1 MKFNHPLMHNNFT
14 KSDMQSVEKL
24 LKKKNIILTQ
34 SDKVREFEKK
44 WSKWLG
50 CKHSVFVNSGSSANY
65 ITLSILKELNKNNK
79 KKEIIVPTLTWVS
92 DINAVILNG
101 FKPVFVDINLSNL
114 SMNDEEI
121 LKKINKKTLGVFIT
135 HAQGFNG
142 LTDRL
147 LKILKEKKIILIEDV
162 CESHGAKHDKKLGT
176 YGLISNFSFYYAH
189 HLTTIEGGMI
199 CTNEKK
205 IYELARIFRSHG
217 MARESGNKIFEKNLI
232 KKHKDLSPKFIFLY
246 PTFNFRNN
254 EIGATIG
261 INQLKKLD
269 INNSK
274 RTKNFKYFLN
284 KLDAKKYWKDFLI
297 KGSSNYAFPIILKTK
312 SIKIRN
318 NFEKYLKNFN
328 IEFRRGNAGGGNQL
342 RQPYL
347 KRFINSKI
355 SPKKFKNVEHVHF
368 FGYYIGNYPDLKFK
382 KINQIVKILNSFKFN

>member
-14 KSDMQSVEKL
+14 QSDMQSVQKL
-24 LKKKNIILTQ
+24 LKKKNTVLTQ
-34 SDKVREFEKK
+34 SNKVREFEKK

-79 KKEIIVPTLTWVS
+79 KNEIIVPTLTWVS
-92 DINAVILNG
+92 DINSVILNG
-101 FKPVFVDINLSNL
+101 FKPVFVDINLTNL
-114 SMNDEEI
+114 SMNVDEI

-147 LKILKEKKIILIEDV
+147 LKKLKEKKIILIEDV
-162 CESHGAKHDKKLGT
+162 CESHGAKHNRKLGT

-217 MARESGNKIFEKNLI
+217 MARESGNKIFEKSLI

-269 INNSK
+269 ANNFK

-318 NFEKYLKNFN
+318 NFEKHLKKYN

-342 RQPYL
+342 RQPYI
-347 KRFINSKI
+347 KKFISSKI
-355 SPKKFKNVEHVHF
+355 SPKKFINVEHVHF